1 MQANGVKKD
10 TNSNLFEA
18 SGRASASV
26 ALPGDKSAQ
35 VKNKEKQSKESVEND
50 VEKEQ
55 MILLAKSMKPKEKE
69 GCSKKGETCKS
80 SDKFSS

>member
-26 ALPGDKSAQ
+26 ALPGDESAQ
-35 VKNKEKQSKESVEND
+35 VKNKEKQRKESVEND
-50 VEKEQ
+50 V
-55 MILLAKSMKPKEKE
+55 
-69 GCSKKGETCKS
+69 
-80 SDKFSS
+80 